1 MELFSQI
8 SIHDL
13 FENGLRH
20 GCFHRHFVQKF
31 ASSHYW
37 HDEIVII
44 VWAKNRKL
52 ASCYWKIYQTEIF
65 RFFIVIFSHI
75 KMLIFGH
82 QGALRN
88 FTKFTEKHLCQ
99 ALCFFAGLRPATTI
113 TLDWKIIFLIPKY
126 FVLFT
131 FSTVKE
137 LKSQKTENS
146 IFIYNT
152 YKSWKNIIHFSWK
165 LKIKND

>member
-75 KMLIFGH
+75 KTLIFGLIFGH

-88 FTKFTEKHLCQ
+88 FTKFKKNTCARLSVFCRPQ
-99 ALCFFAGLRPATTI
+99 ACNYNYIRLKNNFPYSQVFCIIYFLHSKRAKESE
-113 TLDWKIIFLIPKY
+113 DWKF
-126 FVLFT
+126 
-131 FSTVKE
+131 
-137 LKSQKTENS
+137 
-146 IFIYNT
+146 
-152 YKSWKNIIHFSWK
+152 HFY
-165 LKIKND
+165 LQDL